1 MSKNYKKLYGYAV
14 IMVICVLVIVL
25 VACLSENRLEGYQTE
40 YENAL
45 TMNQKQIQLLE
56 EEIAKLSKEN
66 SELQKKLE
74 ENMSLGSDLVT
85 GQQTMSDLKDI
96 YELYKSGKSKDAK
109 KQFSK
114 IEPIG
119 FDDATLAYYEILRD
133 LLNK

>member
-1 MSKNYKKLYGYAV
+1 MSKKYKKLYGYAI

-45 TMNQKQIQLLE
+45 TLNQKQIQLLE

-96 YELYKSGKSKDAK
+96 YELYKSGKAKDAK